1 MFKAQNVR
9 LSFSGKPLFH
19 PFNLT
24 IENGEICLLQSK
36 SGTGKTS
43 FLKWIAGIPDAE
55 MVSEGRIFLNEKD
68 ISFLPAEKRQ
78 IGILFSE
85 PLLFPHLTVAENV
98 GIGITSSLQ
107 GKKRKNL
114 IEKSLIRA
122 KLPGIEKKDPVTLS
136 SGQQTRIALIR
147 TLLSEPSMLLLD
159 EPFSNLDNDI
169 RESMVN
175 YVLEEI
181 KNLNIP
187 VLIVSHD
194 PRDRELSNNKPVSF
208 RIFSD

>member
-55 MVSEGRIFLNEKD
+55 MVSEGRVFLNEKD
-68 ISFLPAEKRQ
+68 ISFLPAQKRR

-85 PLLFPHLTVAENV
+85 PLLFPHLTVAENI

-107 GKKRKNL
+107 GKK
-114 IEKSLIRA
+114 
-122 KLPGIEKKDPVTLS
+122 KK
-136 SGQQTRIALIR
+136 
-147 TLLSEPSMLLLD
+147 
-159 EPFSNLDNDI
+159 
-169 RESMVN
+169 ES
-175 YVLEEI
+175 
-181 KNLNIP
+181 
-187 VLIVSHD
+187 D
-194 PRDRELSNNKPVSF
+194 
-208 RIFSD
+208 

>member
-1 MFKAQNVR
+1 M
-9 LSFSGKPLFH
+9 
-19 PFNLT
+19 
-24 IENGEICLLQSK
+24 
-36 SGTGKTS
+36 
-43 FLKWIAGIPDAE
+43 
-55 MVSEGRIFLNEKD
+55 
-68 ISFLPAEKRQ
+68 
-78 IGILFSE
+78 
-85 PLLFPHLTVAENV
+85 LFPHLTVAENV

-122 KLPGIEKKDPVTLS
+122 KLLGMEKKDPLTLS
-136 SGQQTRIALIR
+136 SGQRARIALIR
-147 TLLSEPSMLLLD
+147 TLLSEPSLLLLD

-169 RESMVN
+169 RESMVI

>member
-1 MFKAQNVR
+1 MFV
-9 LSFSGKPLFH
+9 
-19 PFNLT
+19 T
-24 IENGEICLLQSK
+24 IK

-98 GIGITSSLQ
+98 GIGITSSLR

-122 KLPGIEKKDPVTLS
+122 KLPGIEKKDPLTLS
-136 SGQQTRIALIR
+136 SGQQARIALIR
-147 TLLSEPSMLLLD
+147 TLLSEPSLLLLD

-169 RESMVN
+169 RESIVI

-181 KNLNIP
+181 KI
-187 VLIVSHD
+187 
-194 PRDRELSNNKPVSF
+194 KYK
-208 RIFSD
+208 RIKQGFIY

>member
-1 MFKAQNVR
+1 MTE
-9 LSFSGKPLFH
+9 
-19 PFNLT
+19 PFLY
-24 IENGEICLLQSK
+24 
-36 SGTGKTS
+36 
-43 FLKWIAGIPDAE
+43 
-55 MVSEGRIFLNEKD
+55 
-68 ISFLPAEKRQ
+68 
-78 IGILFSE
+78 
-85 PLLFPHLTVAENV
+85 PHLNVAVNDV
-98 GIGITSSLQ
+98 LGITSSLQ
-107 GKKRKNL
+107 GKKRKSL

-122 KLPGIEKKDPVTLS
+122 KLPGIEKKDPLTLS
-136 SGQQTRIALIR
+136 SGQQARIALIR
-147 TLLSEPSMLLLD
+147 TLLSKPSLLLLD

-169 RESMVN
+169 RESMVT